1 MQANRSQD
9 LAQTTFQL
17 LALSA
22 LIATSFQIVWP
33 FLEALAWTTMIV
45 VSTWPLLLRA
55 QAWLGARRS
64 LAVALMTITL
74 QLILVVSL

>member
-1 MQANRSQD
+1 
-9 LAQTTFQL
+9 
-17 LALSA
+17 
-22 LIATSFQIVWP
+22 VWP